1 MDKLKKDLEAAR
13 REKSMTLRR
22 VNSLEVECQDLQA
35 VLEEADAGNNGV
47 DEVDL
52 TEAGDEFAIR
62 DGGRGRP
69 VAEHFVQ
76 HVRCL
81 MATGSSARSCREQL
95 LLSTMYFVKDTQAQ
109 EVFLNDVP
117 TTISWFNKQREAL
130 IGKRSVHLF
139 FDAVGKV

>member
-1 MDKLKKDLEAAR
+1 MQV
-13 REKSMTLRR
+13 TI
-22 VNSLEVECQDLQA
+22 
-35 VLEEADAGNNGV
+35 GV

-81 MATGSSARSCREQL
+81 MATGSSARSCRL
-95 LLSTMYFVKDTQAQ
+95 
-109 EVFLNDVP
+109 
-117 TTISWFNKQREAL
+117 
-130 IGKRSVHLF
+130 
-139 FDAVGKV
+139 